1 MNSETYPV
9 YEAQVGALG
18 RVTFFRDPETSTY
31 CFMFFNGMDW
41 TPLYISEDAAYYV
54 WMFIGCEHPDAT
66 ISPEAVVVNGEA
78 KYPAR
83 KTQVNNFAS
92 AKKAGRGKPKKQP
105 SLTSK
110 KKAKSK

>member
-1 MNSETYPV
+1 MSNETYPV

-18 RVTFFRDPETSTY
+18 RVTFFKDPETSTY

-54 WMFIGCEHPDAT
+54 WAFIGMEHPDCLNVT
-66 ISPEAVVVNGEA
+66 SEE

>member
-1 MNSETYPV
+1 MSKETYPV

-18 RVTFFRDPETSTY
+18 RVAFFKDPETKTY
-31 CFMFFNGMDW
+31 CFMFFNGADY

-54 WMFIGCEHPDAT
+54 WRFIGCEHPDCLCV
-66 ISPEAVVVNGEA
+66 SVDQD

-83 KTQVNNFAS
+83 KTNVNNFTT
-92 AKKAGRGKPKKQP
+92 AKKAGGGKPKKQP
-105 SLTSK
+105 SKPTK